1 VAPQEYDD
9 LLRTLVRTLA
19 HQESINQ
26 DLRASITELRKFN
39 RQQTGINERLTAAI
53 ERLDTT
59 QARIETLLAR
69 LIRSEHNGR
78 EA

>member
-53 ERLDTT
+53 ERLDLTL
-59 QARIETLLAR
+59 QA
-69 LIRSEHNGR
+69 IRNILGRDNGR
-78 EA
+78 